1 MGIRKRVKP
10 GGGKV
15 VVLSQM
21 GLEVPG
27 DKYNDFAQTLEKDGK
42 VDVELHDSSG
52 LNYIITVFKAEHWS

>member
-10 GGGKV
+10 GGSKV

-21 GLEVPG
+21 GLEVAE
-27 DKYNDFAQTLEKDGK
+27 DKYNDFLQKLEKNGK
-42 VDVELHDSSG
+42 VDVELQDSSG